1 MRTVILS
8 DLHLGNGPE
17 YEIFAG
23 ARELPEFLDAQSTP
37 TRVVLNGDAVDFLM
51 NEDPLV
57 LTAERAVG
65 QARALVAWPSTAAV
79 LAALGRIL
87 ARGGEVIIRLGNHDI
102 ELALAEVQAVF
113 REALRQPPEIAAKL
127 LFRRGDSPELLDV
140 GGARLLLA
148 HGDHN
153 DNWNKVEY
161 AHLPGPGALA
171 DANASD
177 YKYAAGSVLVK
188 TLLNPLKRQYKMK
201 FADLL
206 VPDFQGAVMAALAVN
221 PTAVKLLF
229 QSTTL
234 DIFWQLF
241 RKSRMPL
248 SFDPDEPGPVD
259 LGLANKLDE
268 AGLSDEER
276 QELEAVLGD
285 SAMNFD
291 GDEGVLSKARLK
303 LARTALGAYARA
315 QRLIVGQT
323 GERYFSLEPTEAEA
337 KEAQRLTK
345 KFGAG
350 AVIIGHTHAARWK
363 VDSGAVYA
371 NSGSWI
377 WLMRLPSPEASDAA
391 WTSFLQELQR
401 NPSLDPARQ
410 QVAKLEK
417 RLTAVLAEPEPKGG
431 AKLSL
436 VQWEHPDDPP
446 RTLRTLESTH
456 VPAAT

>member
-23 ARELPEFLDAQSTP
+23 ARELPEFLDAQSAP

-57 LTAERAVG
+57 LDAARAEG
-65 QARALVAWPSTAAV
+65 QARAMVSWPSTAAV
-79 LAALGRIL
+79 FAALGRIL

-113 REALRQPPEIAAKL
+113 REALRQPPELAAKL

-171 DANASD
+171 DANAGD

-229 QSTTL
+229 QNTTL
-234 DIFWQLF
+234 DILWQLF

-259 LGLANKLDE
+259 LGLASKLDE

-291 GDEGVLSKARLK
+291 GDEGVLSKARIK
-303 LARTALGAYARA
+303 LARTVLGAYARA
-315 QRLIVGQT
+315 QRLIVGQS
-323 GERYFSLEPTEAEA
+323 GERYFSMEPTEAEA
-337 KEAQRLTK
+337 KEAQRLAK

-377 WLMRLPSPEASDAA
+377 WLMRLPSPEASDETWAN
-391 WTSFLQELQR
+391 FLQELQR
-401 NPSLDPARQ
+401 NPSMDPARQ
-410 QVAKLEK
+410 QLAKLEK
-417 RLTAVLAEPEPKGG
+417 RLTAVLAEPEPHGG

-446 RTLRTLESTH
+446 RTLRTLQSTH
-456 VPAAT
+456 VPTAA